1 MLLSIRYPTTL
12 ATGRRKGKMMPLVA
26 PGTLPPQNT
35 ASKAPL
41 RQRLSIE
48 NFSIIGR
55 VSQKVIGK

>member
-12 ATGRRKGKMMPLVA
+12 VTGRRKGKMMPLVA

-48 NFSIIGR
+48 NFSIIG
-55 VSQKVIGK
+55 